1 MVGDFFSKESG
12 ILLIGSVYLHV
23 CKLPQ
28 TANGLQVSKA
38 EQISKC
44 EAKAG
49 PACWLCA
56 RHAPVYSFICLCLCH
71 FGQHRQNLPCH
82 LQFCLTFL
90 HLRVCVFCFLSI
102 LQLHRS
108 LNDSERDDSC
118 RGGLIFW
125 WTPYGSLWGLM
136 VIPPVQP
143 VHDVHK
149 PCNWVDDHREAI
161 GV

>member
-90 HLRVCVFCFLSI
+90 QLRVCFFLCSI
-102 LQLHRS
+102 YFAVAQKPEWFWTGWFLQRRFDILM
-108 LNDSERDDSC
+108 N
-118 RGGLIFW
+118 
-125 WTPYGSLWGLM
+125 SLWILM
-136 VIPPVQP
+136 GIDGHPTRSARS
-143 VHDVHK
+143 
-149 PCNWVDDHREAI
+149 WRT
-161 GV
+161 